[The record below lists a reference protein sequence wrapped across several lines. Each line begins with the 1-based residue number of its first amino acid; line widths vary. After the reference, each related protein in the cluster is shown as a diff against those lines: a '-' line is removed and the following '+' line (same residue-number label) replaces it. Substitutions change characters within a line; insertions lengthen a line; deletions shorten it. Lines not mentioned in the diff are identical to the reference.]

1 MRCDLDHTPREI
13 FAGQLKDEQFRTHAQ
28 ESYLRNNLAIKPSA
42 YQR

>member
-1 MRCDLDHTPREI
+1 MRCDLDHAPSGN